1 MLASA
6 QSKASVRAAIVPLSR
21 QARTI
26 GLASAVAAYSR
37 MVSCH
42 QGSLTLSTRL
52 LTRSELAL
60 TCRAARYSWNVRW
73 VKAYRPSGVSA
84 SSPLRATL
92 SRNASPVTDEE

>member
-52 LTRSELAL
+52 FTRSELAL

-73 VKAYRPSGVSA
+73 VKAYRPSASA
-84 SSPLRATL
+84 SRPLRATL
-92 SRNASPVTDEE
+92 SRNSSPVTDEE